1 MPAGEYDIFS
11 EQGTSF
17 TLGLTYKDSAN
28 AVIDLESYTGRM
40 QVRRSVTDDMVL
52 LNLYGLTASASLTGG
67 GSNTGGEFSST
78 GATTGQT
85 GTGGIQLN
93 TSSAGATG
101 TTGGI
106 YISMDAETMKNMP
119 SGNHVYDIELVSNS
133 IFSSLS
139 ANELKNYPNFRVC
152 QGILTVKP
160 TTT

>member
-1 MPAGEYDIFS
+1 MPAGEYDIS
-11 EQGTSF
+11 AEQGGSF
-17 TLGLTYKDSAN
+17 TLSLTYKDSNDN
-28 AVIDLESYTGRM
+28 AIDLASYSGRM

-93 TSSAGATG
+93 TSAAGATG

-106 YISMDAETMKNMP
+106 YISMDAVTMKNVP
-119 SGNHVYDIELVSNS
+119 SGNHVYDIELVAGTTVDR
-133 IFSSLS
+133 ILKGRFEVS
-139 ANELKNYPNFRVC
+139 AEVTK
-152 QGILTVKP
+152 
-160 TTT
+160 